1 MKRNK
6 HNPHNYSS
14 LYIYFF
20 ILTII
25 NILYFS
31 NTVNAKS
38 LLKTNTNKSTSDKDN
53 PFAGM
58 SDAELDKMM
67 KEYGLDSKDLGIS
80 KKSSSSNSSSSG
92 KIKNSSLDMSLDED
106 PLAMLEISNSNSH
119 KSQEFSSPKKIK
131 EIYAKNKEILK
142 KFELS
147 EKDAYSLITQVSKFQ
162 IFNKLPLTA
171 MNIIKESKSQK
182 SYQKISKKD
191 TLSKNDETN
200 TNMLI
205 SNTLN
210 SQVFIDHENKVGRK
224 GMLSLVNKDTA
235 EVKNVWAVLNSR
247 VFCLYKSSNY
257 LNILKIYRISM
268 LKIKDFIY
276 SPCFFVYYGENDSDG
291 QVESDKN
298 LRNLRNL
305 NLNKNK
311 IKNDSESE
319 KDMKSLSS
327 LSRNRNNQKNENSP
341 RSLIF
346 TNFKNSQSLICALN
360 FREKDYWLKLIKYH
374 KEQYKN

>member
-6 HNPHNYSS
+6 LKPHNKYSF
-14 LYIYFF
+14 LHLYFF

-25 NILYFS
+25 NFLYFF
-31 NTVNAKS
+31 NTVEAKS
-38 LLKTNTNKSTSDKDN
+38 LLKTNKSTSDKDN

-92 KIKNSSLDMSLDED
+92 SGKIKKSSFDMNLDED
-106 PLAMLEISNSNSH
+106 PLAMLEISNSH
-119 KSQEFSSPKKIK
+119 KSPESSSPKKIK
-131 EIYAKNKEILK
+131 EIYSKNKEILK

-182 SYQKISKKD
+182 SYIKISKKD
-191 TLSKNDETN
+191 TLNKNDETN

-276 SPCFFVYYGENDSDG
+276 SPCFFLYYGENGIDSEEEG
-291 QVESDKN
+291 DKN
-298 LRNLRNL
+298 LKNL

-311 IKNDSESE
+311 IKTDSE
-319 KDMKSLSS
+319 KDMLSLSS
-327 LSRNRNNQKNENSP
+327 LSNRNNVRNENSS
-341 RSLIF
+341 RSLNF
-346 TNFKNSQSLICALN
+346 ANFKNSQSLICALN
-360 FREKDYWLKLIKYH
+360 FREKDYWLKLINYH
-374 KEQYKN
+374 KDQYKN